1 MGPGAKPRIGG
12 TSIEDTRRAGM
23 KGTAVMTMAIA
34 GGTTKGTV
42 TTTST
47 DHVSPIPSPPPILLH
62 LSFGPQE
69 PLA

>member
-1 MGPGAKPRIGG
+1 
-12 TSIEDTRRAGM
+12 M

-69 PLA
+69 PLAWPRCHP